1 MRHRLFTV
9 LGLVVLA
16 AASMGAAPATAA
28 PGLDQAVV
36 QLMTARSQAD
46 GSKLA
51 AAGAGTEVN
60 VQRSSPR
67 GDWAFGSSV
76 IKAPDVE
83 GAYPEGWLFLAQR
96 TATGWTAALDG
107 TSEFAELAA
116 RAPAAVLSAGEKQ
129 TFAANAKAAA
139 ARSAA
144 AQAAPTGLSLP
155 YPVGNQWKI
164 IGGPHG
170 WSGQPRPWSSIDLDS
185 RAADRSVLAAQSG
198 RAYWV
203 CSNGGHIRIIHDN
216 GWTTEYYHLLNEI
229 RPNGTPVRMG
239 DYLGLTSTR
248 IPCGGSAGSNH
259 VHFALKSGSSWVP
272 LADKT
277 IGGWTYF
284 EGSSA
289 YGGGARRG
297 GATRYVGDWIQN
309 YGPETGG
316 RTFENTADQDVADLG
331 QAESPITVGG
341 VPGNAPANLGVYA
354 DVHHGWRG
362 DLQLDLVGPTGAVYR
377 LRDPAPGDDGT
388 IIHETYTV
396 NASDSPANGTWRLRV
411 RDVDAN
417 HSGYID
423 AWSLTF

>member
-1 MRHRLFTV
+1 MRHRRLSTV
-9 LGLVVLA
+9 LAVIVLT
-16 AASMGAAPATAA
+16 AASMGAAAPTAQ
-28 PGLDQAVV
+28 PDLDSTVV

-46 GSKLA
+46 GSRLA

-60 VQRSSPR
+60 VQRRSPR
-67 GDWAFGSSV
+67 GDWVFGSSV
-76 IKAPDVE
+76 IKAPNVE
-83 GAYPEGWLFLAQR
+83 GAYPEGWLFVAQR
-96 TATGWTAALDG
+96 TAAGWKAGLDG
-107 TSEFAELAA
+107 TPEFAALAQQ
-116 RAPAAVLSAGEKQ
+116 APASVVSDGEKR
-129 TFAANAKAAA
+129 TFAANTKAQTQ
-139 ARSAA
+139 

-155 YPVGNQWKI
+155 YPQGASWKI

-185 RAADRSVLAAQSG
+185 RASDRSVLAAQSG

-229 RPNGTPVRMG
+229 RPNGTQLKMG

-259 VHFALKSGSSWVP
+259 VHFALKSGSSWVA
-272 LADKT
+272 LQDKT

-284 EGSSA
+284 EGSGA

-297 GATRYVGDWIQN
+297 TTTRYVGDWIQN
-309 YGPETGG
+309 YGPETPGG
-316 RTFENTADQDVADLG
+316 RTFENAANVDVADLG
-331 QAESPITVGG
+331 QGESPITVTG
-341 VPGNAPANLGVYA
+341 VPGNAPATLSVYA

-362 DLQLDLVGPTGAVYR
+362 DLQLDLVSPTGVVYR
-377 LRDPAPGDDGT
+377 LRDPAPDDDGT
-388 IIHETYTV
+388 IIHETYTK
-396 NASDSPANGTWRLRV
+396 NAADSPANGTWRLRV
-411 RDVDAN
+411 KDVDSN

>member
-1 MRHRLFTV
+1 MRHRLRAIPAII
-9 LGLVVLA
+9 VLA
-16 AASMGAAPATAA
+16 AASIAAAPSTDPA
-28 PGLDQAVV
+28 LDQAVV
-36 QLMTARSQAD
+36 SAMTERSRAD
-46 GSKLA
+46 GSSLISA
-51 AAGAGTEVN
+51 NAGTEVN
-60 VQRSSPR
+60 VQRATPS

-76 IKAPDVE
+76 IKAPNVE

-96 TATGWTAALDG
+96 TATGWRVGLDG
-107 TSEFAELAA
+107 TGDFADLAQK
-116 RAPAAVLSAGEKQ
+116 APDSVVSQGEKK
-129 TFAANAKAAA
+129 TFAANSKAAQ
-139 ARSAA
+139 ART

-155 YPVGNQWKI
+155 YPVGASWRI

-185 RAADRSVLAAQSG
+185 RAANRDVLAAQSG
-198 RAYWV
+198 RAYSV

-229 RPNGTPVRMG
+229 RPAPGTPVRMG
-239 DYLGLTSTR
+239 DYLGQTSTR

-272 LADKT
+272 LQDKT

-289 YGGGARRG
+289 YGGGAHRG
-297 GATRYVGDWIQN
+297 GVYRYTGDWLQN
-309 YGPETGG
+309 HGPETGG
-316 RTFENTADQDVADLG
+316 RTFENTGNHDVPDLG
-331 QAESPITVGG
+331 QAESPITVSGMS
-341 VPGNAPANLGVYA
+341 GNAPASLGVYL

-362 DLQLDLVGPTGAVYR
+362 DLQIDLVGPTGLVYR
-377 LRDPAPGDDGT
+377 LRDPVPADDGT
-388 IIHETYTV
+388 IIHENHTTD
-396 NASDSPANGTWRLRV
+396 ASQSPANGTWRLRV
-411 RDVDAN
+411 KDVDGN